1 MTRLALNRCVC
12 KSHFT
17 QFQNDKTSK
26 MLDVHGDGK
35 EIVKL
40 PETPPYAVG
49 VLDSGAIREPLIGIC
64 CLVLNFNFLKI

>member
-1 MTRLALNRCVC
+1 
-12 KSHFT
+12 
-17 QFQNDKTSK
+17 